1 MFYWMI
7 HCFSFFS
14 KQLWVTD
21 SRESPLIF
29 TISRLTGASS
39 GVIDLIPLLGCVYVH
54 MQMWDYCCT
63 VMCSRCGE
71 ESESEHSESEPPNR
85 AVTWRKHTHIHTHTD
100 WLPAR
105 QHQIKHT
112 VKKKKTAQKQ
122 SSQHTQILP
131 PTVKPETSFTA
142 KIHGAH
148 LPH

>member
-39 GVIDLIPLLGCVYVH
+39 CVIDLIPLLGCVYVH

-85 AVTWRKHTHIHTHTD
+85 AVTWRKHTHTHT
-100 WLPAR
+100 
-105 QHQIKHT
+105 QIDCQRGNIKSNT
-112 VKKKKTAQKQ
+112 QLKKKTAQKQ